1 MNNKKL
7 NIGLQIVS
15 LSNSYTNAI
24 IDYINTTA
32 NKLDVNLIIFL
43 GGTPDNPDFEQEHH
57 QKIIY
62 DHINSNNLD
71 AVIILTPTL
80 KNFSSDID
88 FTQLIQSFNSVPIVS
103 IGIDVSHIVENQ
115 TSILVNSETGL
126 IDLIDN
132 LIVENQY
139 KKLAFI
145 TGPLINPEALI
156 RFNTYKSKLNQYNI
170 KYNDQYVYNGR
181 FDSSDAKPAID
192 QFLNN
197 NELPDVIICSNDLAA
212 IAVIEELKS
221 RKFQVPSDIA
231 VTGFDNLDS
240 SKLSSPALSTV
251 AQPYLELGILATE
264 LAVKLAKKEPCQDIY
279 HLDSV
284 FIKRLSCESSN
295 LKNTRHSLKETQTQ
309 VSNLFIGNQEN
320 PANSTTQES
329 NNYYVLLLSII
340 EIISNCSKL
349 SCNQS
354 IVNFEEFALE
364 RLKSKIFHD
373 IRKANGYQQ
382 WKNAISSL
390 EQNND
395 SHLIQLITT
404 DLRTV
409 LYKQYYLSKT
419 SDTSSRDKIYIIKSI
434 IEEISNASS
443 INEIS
448 EKIKKHYNQLSQIIN
463 LNKYIVLGYPK
474 PIKKRAN
481 QKWVSPKSIDLI
493 LSFNDQALDNTQ
505 RFQSKYIIPEEL
517 MPYSSRQTLVVE
529 SLYSAN
535 DQLGR
540 VIYEL
545 YPSEE
550 DLFSCA
556 MINSQISSTL
566 RAIHQ
571 NNERIKAKNKISALV
586 KDLKA
591 EKKIAQDAVIAK
603 GQFLATMSHE
613 IRTPMNGVLGIS
625 ELLKSTNLN
634 DEQSNYLKII
644 QNSANS
650 LLHIISDILDFSKIE
665 QGKLSVEKI
674 SFNLK
679 ELCLEVISLLKFN
692 LDQHN
697 LKLILDI
704 QTNTPK
710 YILSDPTRLKQILIN
725 LIGNAIKFTTKGSIT
740 LKIELLTE
748 HNTDNAKNNTLKF
761 SVTDTGT
768 GISKENINKLFKAFN
783 QADNTITRKFGG
795 TGLGLNIS
803 KSLSKLMGGDIGV
816 ISKLNI
822 GSTFWFT
829 ISSEFDEN
837 FIEFHSDSVEKNTSL
852 PDVLSFSDYKIL
864 VAEDNK
870 VNQLVI
876 KGMLKKLDANIT
888 ICENGLDAFNEYE
901 ASPNTFDLIIMD
913 FEMPVL
919 DGVSATKKIRA
930 LEELN
935 NHTNKTGL
943 RTPIIAITAHAMQ
956 EHRDACIE
964 SGMDDFLSKPINSD
978 DLYDI
983 LVKYLKETK

>member
-1 MNNKKL
+1 M
-7 NIGLQIVS
+7 
-15 LSNSYTNAI
+15 
-24 IDYINTTA
+24 
-32 NKLDVNLIIFL
+32 
-43 GGTPDNPDFEQEHH
+43 
-57 QKIIY
+57 
-62 DHINSNNLD
+62 
-71 AVIILTPTL
+71 
-80 KNFSSDID
+80 
-88 FTQLIQSFNSVPIVS
+88 
-103 IGIDVSHIVENQ
+103 
-115 TSILVNSETGL
+115 
-126 IDLIDN
+126 
-132 LIVENQY
+132 
-139 KKLAFI
+139 
-145 TGPLINPEALI
+145 
-156 RFNTYKSKLNQYNI
+156 
-170 KYNDQYVYNGR
+170 
-181 FDSSDAKPAID
+181 
-192 QFLNN
+192 
-197 NELPDVIICSNDLAA
+197 
-212 IAVIEELKS
+212 
-221 RKFQVPSDIA
+221 
-231 VTGFDNLDS
+231 
-240 SKLSSPALSTV
+240 
-251 AQPYLELGILATE
+251 
-264 LAVKLAKKEPCQDIY
+264 
-279 HLDSV
+279 
-284 FIKRLSCESSN
+284 
-295 LKNTRHSLKETQTQ
+295 
-309 VSNLFIGNQEN
+309 
-320 PANSTTQES
+320 
-329 NNYYVLLLSII
+329 LLLSII